1 MQADER
7 TPIHDLSPSQAVTG
21 VVKRVT
27 ISGAIVDIGAE
38 VDGLLHISEMS
49 GDGPVH
55 RAADV
60 VSEGDQVQVWVKKVD
75 QPGQWVTLTMI
86 QPPKYTWQN
95 LAPGMQVEGKVV
107 RLADFGAFVNLG
119 GPTDG
124 LIHVS
129 EMASGRVE
137 KPSDVVQEG
146 QVVTAW
152 VKDVDRKQKRISL
165 SLLEPPK
172 VDVHS
177 LRPGMVVTGKVVRL
191 ERFGAFVDVGAGRDG
206 MVHVTEMS
214 DEYVSSPKE
223 LVSLGQEVTV
233 RVVEVDPRRGRISL
247 SMKDA
252 LEASSAVD
260 LGEEP
265 PSAMEIALREAMES
279 ENLEWPEDARRNRR
293 REKRKQKARRKQAE
307 IISRTLRHHRD

>member
-1 MQADER
+1 VQAEER
-7 TPIHDLSPSQAVTG
+7 IPIHDLSPSQAVTG

-55 RAADV
+55 RASDAI
-60 VSEGDQVQVWVKKVD
+60 SEGDEVQAWVKTVD
-75 QPGQWVTLTMI
+75 QPGRWVTLTMVE
-86 QPPKYTWQN
+86 PPQFTWQD
-95 LAPGMQVEGKVV
+95 LAPGMQIEGKVV
-107 RLADFGAFVNLG
+107 RLADFGAFVDLG

-124 LIHVS
+124 LIHIS
-129 EMASGRVE
+129 EMSSGRVN

-146 QVVTAW
+146 ELVTVW
-152 VKDVDRKQKRISL
+152 VKDVDRKQQRISL

-172 VDVHS
+172 VDIQS

-214 DEYVSSPKE
+214 DDYVSSPKE
-223 LVSLGQEVTV
+223 LVSLGQELTV
-233 RVVEVDPRRGRISL
+233 RVLDVDPRRGRISL
-247 SMKDA
+247 SMK
-252 LEASSAVD
+252 EAVEAPTTVD
-260 LGEEP
+260 LGEEA
-265 PSAMEIALREAMES
+265 PSAMEIALREAMEDRDM
-279 ENLEWPEDARRNRR
+279 EWPEDRRDRR
-293 REKRKQKARRKQAE
+293 RRKRGKKSRRKQAE
-307 IISRTLRHHRD
+307 IISRTLREHRD